1 MKDTSF
7 TFSRHRGVVWVCD
20 IEKSSRF
27 LNDNESA
34 EVIEEYLPRLHWLAR
49 VAANAADAEFIK
61 WTGDGFLAW
70 FPIDLH
76 RELGL
81 QIVKV
86 VKVIEQ
92 LTIINNVTRL
102 GVKGKIKPR
111 LKHGLTFEHDA
122 LVTTVSDDQGEHRD
136 LIGRAVVLAFRFA
149 GMKVGFPGIVTQRE
163 IIEALKKENYSK
175 LDFSKLP
182 LSAEERLKYFKGDR
196 WGTSSLY
203 ASVKRTPRR
212 KTANAVLRQ
221 AKKAIADA
229 EKPATISD
237 EADPI
242 IRKFMEDLQLGPLWT
257 QEVLGD
263 YVTFVR
269 ETLLGTLKEVVRVLE
284 SPPERPAQ

>member
-49 VAANAADAEFIK
+49 VAANAADAEFVK

-92 LTIINNVTRL
+92 LTIVNNVTRL

-136 LIGRAVVLAFRFA
+136 LIGRAVVLAFRFLLIRDTPH
-149 GMKVGFPGIVTQRE
+149 V
-163 IIEALKKENYSK
+163 
-175 LDFSKLP
+175 
-182 LSAEERLKYFKGDR
+182 RLYGLNVFRMRGSR
-196 WGTSSLY
+196 L
-203 ASVKRTPRR
+203 
-212 KTANAVLRQ
+212 
-221 AKKAIADA
+221 
-229 EKPATISD
+229 
-237 EADPI
+237 
-242 IRKFMEDLQLGPLWT
+242 
-257 QEVLGD
+257 
-263 YVTFVR
+263 
-269 ETLLGTLKEVVRVLE
+269 
-284 SPPERPAQ
+284 